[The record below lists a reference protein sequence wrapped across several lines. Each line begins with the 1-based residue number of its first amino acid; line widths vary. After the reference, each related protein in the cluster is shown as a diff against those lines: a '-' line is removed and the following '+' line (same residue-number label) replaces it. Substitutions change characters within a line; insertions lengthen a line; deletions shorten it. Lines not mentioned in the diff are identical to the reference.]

1 MFGLTT
7 PAIEVSNISVE
18 HWRRNTDKEKLK

>member
-1 MFGLTT
+1 VFGLTT
-7 PAIEVSNISVE
+7 PVIEVSNISVA